1 MADTLES
8 LEIEVKHS
16 ASGADAEITK
26 VTSAIRHMSGA
37 LAQALPQLKEYVS
50 LMGKVK
56 GASSGN
62 NYRTSGKFNSPIP
75 QELREIIATQ
85 SKSEALD
92 YQRGIQQEIM
102 ENAFQAGDLDA
113 ANAAQLKILELEEQ
127 MEQASRAGDEFKQV
141 TNGLGN
147 ELSSV
152 TQSAQSAGKAAKQSA
167 SGIKEMS
174 KAASKSKGPLEN
186 FVASL
191 KRIAFYRIIRSIIKA
206 ITQSLQEGLQNAYA
220 FSQGIEGEGH
230 RFAQAMDS
238 MKTAGSTM
246 KNQLGSAFIALLAA
260 VAPIV
265 NAIIGLITKLANAI
279 SMLFSAFTG
288 KTYLKAQTNLQKWQD
303 TAAGG
308 AKAVKEWKNQ
318 LLGFDEIN
326 RLEAPT
332 DTSGGGAG
340 GGINPAD
347 MFADTPIPQK
357 LLDFIDKIK
366 DRVQPALDRLKESLD
381 RLKDAWERLKASFDG
396 DSPLEQLA
404 INLSALVGDVVIN
417 GLTLLVDLLTAL
429 VEVLN
434 ALNTGDWTTV
444 WLALDDVWQ
453 DLRITLADF
462 IYDLGMV
469 FAPILDKIT
478 KGGFSE
484 TLSAWHTKII
494 DDANAQKAMN
504 QAIRE
509 GKDTTEQ
516 HKNATEQMKQALA
529 EATGQ
534 TDIMSDTTIPH
545 FNSAS
550 EQAKI
555 NLEAMTQAQ
564 TDSTQQLQGSFDPAL
579 INSQA
584 VMKNFEE
591 TVSGINSILAGL
603 GFKKTLSVTWN
614 SGEAHIFG
622 QTLSW
627 NLPNITWM
635 ASGGFPDEGQLF
647 MAREAGPEMVGT
659 IGGHTAVANNDQI
672 VEGIRQGVYEAVSA
686 AMSQSGGNNTPV
698 NIYLDGKQIATSTTR
713 YQKQLARAMG

>member
-1 MADTLES
+1 MADTIES
-8 LEIEVKHS
+8 LELEIKHS
-16 ASGADAEITK
+16 ASGADADITR
-26 VTSAIRHMSGA
+26 VTSAIRNMSNA
-37 LAQALPQLKEYVS
+37 LAEALPQLKEYAELLGKVG
-50 LMGKVK
+50 GKVK
-56 GASSGN
+56 SNTPKTEKAANPLPGEIQEMISSASKADVLEAKLEELHDALQNAFDTGNLDKAYHLRGQILQVEDAIKKASTAAKTAGQSFREMGKGAS
-62 NYRTSGKFNSPIP
+62 K
-75 QELREIIATQ
+75 A
-85 SKSEALD
+85 KS
-92 YQRGIQQEIM
+92 
-102 ENAFQAGDLDA
+102 
-113 ANAAQLKILELEEQ
+113 
-127 MEQASRAGDEFKQV
+127 
-141 TNGLGN
+141 
-147 ELSSV
+147 
-152 TQSAQSAGKAAKQSA
+152 
-167 SGIKEMS
+167 
-174 KAASKSKGPLEN
+174 PLEN
-186 FVASL
+186 IIASF
-191 KRIAFYRIIRSIIKA
+191 KRIVFYRVIRSIIKE
-206 ITQSLQEGLQNAYA
+206 ITQALQEGLKNAYA
-220 FSQGIEGEGH
+220 FSQGIEGSGH
-230 RFAQAMDS
+230 RFAEAMDS

-260 VAPIV
+260 IAPIV
-265 NAIIGLITKLANAI
+265 NAIISLITKLANAI

-288 KTYLKAQTNLQKWQD
+288 KTYLKAQTNLEKWQD

-326 RLEAPT
+326 RLEAPA

-469 FAPILDKIT
+469 FAPLLDRIT
-478 KGGFSE
+478 NGKFSD
-484 TLSAWHTKII
+484 TLSTWHTKII
-494 DDANAQKAMN
+494 EDATAQKAMN

-509 GKDTTEQ
+509 GKDTTDLY
-516 HKNATEQMKQALA
+516 KDATEQMKQALV

-555 NLEAMTQAQ
+555 NLDAMTQAQ
-564 TDSTQQLQGSFDPAL
+564 TESTQQLQGSFDPAL
-579 INSQA
+579 VNSQA
-584 VMKNFEE
+584 VMKNFEQG
-591 TVSGINSILAGL
+591 VSNINAVLKGL
-603 GFKKTLSVTWN
+603 GFKKSLTVEWN
-614 SGEAHIFG
+614 NGQAQIFG
-622 QTLSW
+622 QTLTWS
-627 NLPNITWM
+627 LPSLTWM
-635 ASGGFPDEGQLF
+635 ASGGFPDAGQLF
-647 MAREAGPEMVGT
+647 IANEAGPEMVGT
-659 IGGHTAVANNDQI
+659 MNNRTAVANNDQI

-698 NIYLDGKQIATSTTR
+698 NIYLDGKQIATSTTK

>member
-1 MADTLES
+1 MADTIES
-8 LEIEVKHS
+8 LELEIKHS
-16 ASGADAEITK
+16 ASGADADITR
-26 VTSAIRHMSGA
+26 VTSAIRNMSSA
-37 LAQALPQLKEYVS
+37 LAQVLPQLKEYAELLGKVG
-50 LMGKVK
+50 GKVK
-56 GASSGN
+56 SSTPKTEKATNPLPGEIQEMVSSASKADVLEAKLEELHDALQNAFDTGNLDKAYHLRGQILQVEDAIKKASTAAKTAGQSFREMGKGAS
-62 NYRTSGKFNSPIP
+62 
-75 QELREIIATQ
+75 
-85 SKSEALD
+85 
-92 YQRGIQQEIM
+92 
-102 ENAFQAGDLDA
+102 
-113 ANAAQLKILELEEQ
+113 
-127 MEQASRAGDEFKQV
+127 
-141 TNGLGN
+141 
-147 ELSSV
+147 
-152 TQSAQSAGKAAKQSA
+152 KAKN
-167 SGIKEMS
+167 
-174 KAASKSKGPLEN
+174 PLEN
-186 FVASL
+186 IIASL

-206 ITQSLQEGLQNAYA
+206 VTQALQEGLQNAYA
-220 FSQGIEGEGH
+220 FSQGIEGSGH
-230 RFAQAMDS
+230 RFADAMDS
-238 MKTAGSTM
+238 MKTAGSTL

-260 VAPIV
+260 IAPIV
-265 NAIIGLITKLANAI
+265 NAIISLITKLANAI

-288 KTYLKAQTNLQKWQD
+288 KTYLKAQTNLEKWQD

-326 RLEAPT
+326 RLEAPA

-469 FAPILDKIT
+469 FAPLLDRIT
-478 KGGFSE
+478 NGKFSD
-484 TLSAWHTKII
+484 TLSTWHTKII
-494 DDANAQKAMN
+494 EDATAQKAMN

-509 GKDTTEQ
+509 GKDTTDLY
-516 HKNATEQMKQALA
+516 KNATEQMKQALA

-555 NLEAMTQAQ
+555 NLDAMTQAQ
-564 TDSTQQLQGSFDPAL
+564 TESTQQLQGSFDPAL
-579 INSQA
+579 VNSQA
-584 VMKNFEE
+584 LMKNFEQG
-591 TVSGINSILAGL
+591 VSNINAVLKGL
-603 GFKKTLSVTWN
+603 GFKKSLTVEWN
-614 SGEAHIFG
+614 NGQAQIFG
-622 QTLSW
+622 QTLTWS
-627 NLPNITWM
+627 LPSLTWM
-635 ASGGFPDEGQLF
+635 ASGGFPDAGQLF
-647 MAREAGPEMVGT
+647 IANEAGPEMVGT
-659 IGGHTAVANNDQI
+659 MNNRTAVANNDQI
-672 VEGIRQGVYEAVSA
+672 VEGIREGVFEAVSA

-713 YQKQLARAMG
+713 YQRQLARASG

>member
-1 MADTLES
+1 MADTIES
-8 LEIEVKHS
+8 LEIEIKHS
-16 ASGADAEITK
+16 ASGADVEITK
-26 VTSAIRHMSGA
+26 VTSAIKHMSSA
-37 LAQALPQLKEYVS
+37 LAQALPQLKEYVE

-56 GASSGN
+56 GKVGGNTSKTESKKTPLPAELQEMISSASKVEVLETKLESLHDALQNAFDAGN
-62 NYRTSGKFNSPIP
+62 LDKAYSLRGQILQTEDAIKKASDTTQKARKSF
-75 QELREIIATQ
+75 REIVQ
-85 SKSEALD
+85 SFREM
-92 YQRGIQQEIM
+92 GH
-102 ENAFQAGDLDA
+102 
-113 ANAAQLKILELEEQ
+113 
-127 MEQASRAGDEFKQV
+127 
-141 TNGLGN
+141 
-147 ELSSV
+147 
-152 TQSAQSAGKAAKQSA
+152 SA
-167 SGIKEMS
+167 S
-174 KAASKSKGPLEN
+174 KAKSPLEN
-186 FVASL
+186 IIASF
-191 KRIAFYRIIRSIIKA
+191 KRIVFYRVIRSIIKE
-206 ITQSLQEGLQNAYA
+206 ITQALQEGLKNAYA
-220 FSQGIEGEGH
+220 FSQGIEGSGH
-230 RFAQAMDS
+230 RFASAMDS

-288 KTYLKAQTNLQKWQD
+288 KTYLQAQTNLEHWQD

-308 AKAVKEWKNQ
+308 AAAVKEWKNQ

-326 RLEAPT
+326 RLEAPA
-332 DTSGGGAG
+332 DTGGGGVG

-381 RLKDAWERLKASFDG
+381 KLKDAWERLKASFDG

-429 VEVLN
+429 VEVLT

-444 WLALDDVWQ
+444 WLALNDVVQ
-453 DLRITLADF
+453 DLKITFADF

-469 FAPILDKIT
+469 FAPILDRIT
-478 KGGFSE
+478 NGGFSE
-484 TLSAWHTKII
+484 KLSEWHDRIVAN
-494 DDANAQKAMN
+494 ANAQKDMN

-509 GKDTTEQ
+509 GRDTTEQ
-516 HKNATEQMKQALA
+516 SKSATEQMKQALA

-545 FNSAS
+545 FNTAT

-564 TDSTQQLQGSFDPAL
+564 TNSTQQLQGSFDPAL

-584 VMKNFEE
+584 VMKNFE
-591 TVSGINSILAGL
+591 TGVSSINAVLKGL
-603 GFKKTLSVTWN
+603 GFKKSLTVEWN
-614 SGEAHIFG
+614 NGQAQIFG
-622 QTLSW
+622 QTLTWS
-627 NLPNITWM
+627 LPSLTWM
-635 ASGGFPDEGQLF
+635 ASGGFPDAGQLF
-647 MAREAGPEMVGT
+647 IANEAGPEMVGT
-659 IGGHTAVANNDQI
+659 MNNRTAVANNDQI

-713 YQKQLARAMG
+713 YQKQLARATG